1 MTWSGRSAAAL
12 PGKGERW
19 EMQFK
24 QAGFLTK
31 IVVLVLLIYMTTSLI
46 DMLGQIQDVESQ
58 RDALAQEVSEYQ
70 LENQELG
77 EYIANSDDPDVLEQ
91 AARDRGYVKENE
103 DLYVDIA
110 N

>member
-1 MTWSGRSAAAL
+1 
-12 PGKGERW
+12 
-19 EMQFK
+19 MQFK

-46 DMLGQIQDVESQ
+46 DMLGQIQDVQSQ

>member
-1 MTWSGRSAAAL
+1 
-12 PGKGERW
+12 
-19 EMQFK
+19 MQFK

-46 DMLGQIQDVESQ
+46 DMLGQIQDVKSQ

>member
-1 MTWSGRSAAAL
+1 
-12 PGKGERW
+12 
-19 EMQFK
+19 MQFK

-31 IVVLVLLIYMTTSLI
+31 IVVLILLIYMTTSLI

-58 RDALAQEVSEYQ
+58 RAALAQEVSEYQ

>member
-12 PGKGERW
+12 PGKGKRW

>member
-1 MTWSGRSAAAL
+1 
-12 PGKGERW
+12 
-19 EMQFK
+19 MQFK

-70 LENQELG
+70 LENQKLG

>member
-1 MTWSGRSAAAL
+1 
-12 PGKGERW
+12 
-19 EMQFK
+19 MQFK

-31 IVVLVLLIYMTTSLI
+31 IVVLILLIYMTTSLI

-77 EYIANSDDPDVLEQ
+77 EYIANSDDPDVPEQ

>member
-1 MTWSGRSAAAL
+1 
-12 PGKGERW
+12 
-19 EMQFK
+19 MQFK

-31 IVVLVLLIYMTTSLI
+31 IVVLILLIYMTTSLI
-46 DMLGQIQDVESQ
+46 DMLGQIQDVQSQ
-58 RDALAQEVSEYQ
+58 RDALAKEVSEYQ

-91 AARDRGYVKENE
+91 AARDRGYVKANE

>member
-1 MTWSGRSAAAL
+1 
-12 PGKGERW
+12 
-19 EMQFK
+19 MQFK

-31 IVVLVLLIYMTTSLI
+31 SVVLVLLIYMTTSLI

>member
-1 MTWSGRSAAAL
+1 
-12 PGKGERW
+12 
-19 EMQFK
+19 MQFK

-31 IVVLVLLIYMTTSLI
+31 IGVLVLLIYMTTSLI

-91 AARDRGYVKENE
+91 AAWDRGYVKENE

>member
-1 MTWSGRSAAAL
+1 
-12 PGKGERW
+12 
-19 EMQFK
+19 
-24 QAGFLTK
+24 
-31 IVVLVLLIYMTTSLI
+31 
-46 DMLGQIQDVESQ
+46 MLGQIEDVESQ

>member
-1 MTWSGRSAAAL
+1 
-12 PGKGERW
+12 
-19 EMQFK
+19 MQFK
-24 QAGFLTK
+24 RAGFLTK

>member
-1 MTWSGRSAAAL
+1 
-12 PGKGERW
+12 
-19 EMQFK
+19 MQFK

-31 IVVLVLLIYMTTSLI
+31 IVVLILLIYMTTSLI

-77 EYIANSDDPDVLEQ
+77 EYTANSDDPDVLEQ

>member
-1 MTWSGRSAAAL
+1 
-12 PGKGERW
+12 
-19 EMQFK
+19 MQFK

-103 DLYVDIA
+103 DLYVDKA

>member
-1 MTWSGRSAAAL
+1 
-12 PGKGERW
+12 
-19 EMQFK
+19 MQFK

-31 IVVLVLLIYMTTSLI
+31 IVVLILLIYMTTSLI

>member
-1 MTWSGRSAAAL
+1 
-12 PGKGERW
+12 
-19 EMQFK
+19 MQFK

-77 EYIANSDDPDVLEQ
+77 EYIANSDDPDVLE
-91 AARDRGYVKENE
+91 
-103 DLYVDIA
+103 
-110 N
+110 

>member
-1 MTWSGRSAAAL
+1 
-12 PGKGERW
+12 
-19 EMQFK
+19 MQFK

-77 EYIANSDDPDVLEQ
+77 EYIVNSDDPDVLEQ

>member
-1 MTWSGRSAAAL
+1 
-12 PGKGERW
+12 
-19 EMQFK
+19 MQFK

-46 DMLGQIQDVESQ
+46 DMPGQIQDVESQ

>member
-1 MTWSGRSAAAL
+1 
-12 PGKGERW
+12 
-19 EMQFK
+19 MQFK
-24 QAGFLTK
+24 QDGFLTK

>member
-1 MTWSGRSAAAL
+1 
-12 PGKGERW
+12 
-19 EMQFK
+19 MQFK

-77 EYIANSDDPDVLEQ
+77 EYIANSDDPDVLERQ
-91 AARDRGYVKENE
+91 ARDRGYVKETRISTF
-103 DLYVDIA
+103 DIA
-110 N
+110 NYRRF

>member
-1 MTWSGRSAAAL
+1 
-12 PGKGERW
+12 
-19 EMQFK
+19 MQFK

-31 IVVLVLLIYMTTSLI
+31 IVVLILLIYMTTSLI

-70 LENQELG
+70 LENEELG
-77 EYIANSDDPDVLEQ
+77 ENIAKSDDPDELEQ